1 MVAFPPSLISLG
13 SRSFLYLVI
22 LKCPVNILVSIL
34 IKKIYMYTSSLA
46 LGVSPETPWWPLSP
60 GDREQRR
67 SGGGLVT
74 APSPQGVVSLGGRAS
89 PFLRQSVCSVQS
101 EAAVGFIAPGFGFSA
116 ACGRDSSPTWARG
129 TLRRAPRGVSGG
141 VPGLH
146 PPPRATSTH
155 LPSGDNQ
162 KCPQTSPHVSWEHRT
177 TLGKHHGFCET
188 SFIHFHL

>member
-1 MVAFPPSLISLG
+1 M
-13 SRSFLYLVI
+13 I

-146 PPPRATSTH
+146 PPHVPLAPTCLVEITKNVPRHRHMCPGSTGPPWVSTTAFVKPVLFTFTFKWKALPQRGH
-155 LPSGDNQ
+155 LS
-162 KCPQTSPHVSWEHRT
+162 
-177 TLGKHHGFCET
+177 
-188 SFIHFHL
+188 